1 MPLTIE
7 ELTGR
12 MHRFVESQ
20 GWYEPGSSRPQ
31 TLRNLAASLSIEA
44 AELLEHV
51 QWEDGPQD
59 MQGWRDE
66 LADVLLYLL
75 QLASLSGVSLEAA
88 AVDKLERNSRRMW
101 NDKVNLT

>member
-7 ELTGR
+7 ELTDR

-20 GWYEPGSSRPQ
+20 GWYEPGSPRPQ

-44 AELLEHV
+44 AEVLEHV
-51 QWEDGPQD
+51 QWEDEPQD

-88 AVDKLERNSRRMW
+88 VLDKLERNSRRIW
-101 NDKVNLT
+101 QGGVKLG